1 MQGCMA
7 CKQSAPTVCAQVTLQ
22 MPSEV
27 EARSKQV
34 RLPQS
39 APRRSGGLYRLVN
52 RQASTACAYGLVSTC
67 AFAAETGRTHVSEAS
82 DANARRPSPALCGR

>member
-1 MQGCMA
+1 MPRNLVQGCMA
-7 CKQSAPTVCAQVTLQ
+7 RKQSAPAARAQVTLQ
-22 MPSEV
+22 MPSEE

-52 RQASTACAYGLVSTC
+52 RQASTACAYGLVSSC
-67 AFAAETGRTHVSEAS
+67 AFGA
-82 DANARRPSPALCGR
+82 